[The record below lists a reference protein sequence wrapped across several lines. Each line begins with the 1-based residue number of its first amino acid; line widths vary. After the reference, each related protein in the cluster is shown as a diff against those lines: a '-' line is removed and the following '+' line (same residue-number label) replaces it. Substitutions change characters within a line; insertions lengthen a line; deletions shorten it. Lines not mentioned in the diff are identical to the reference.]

1 MKRMFFSLVVALTAL
16 TFSIEGNA
24 YVQDPAK
31 KEIKA
36 EELPK
41 AVRNAVGT
49 SEYAAW
55 ALVKVY
61 EVPSETTEGAVD
73 YQVKVKDNTGKA
85 LLLIYDK
92 DGKLLET
99 KEDN

>member
-1 MKRMFFSLVVALTAL
+1 MKKTLLSLIVAITAFTFSLD
-16 TFSIEGNA
+16 SYA
-24 YVQDPAK
+24 YEQDPAK

-41 AVRNAVGT
+41 EVRNAVGT

-61 EVPSETTEGAVD
+61 EVPSKTNEGEVD

-85 LLLIYDK
+85 LVLIYDK
-92 DGKLLET
+92 QGKLLET
-99 KEDN
+99 KEED